1 MTHLTRSYE
10 VLIGCALSLLVIS
23 DIPRA
28 DGNLKFL
35 LPESFVRPSPS
46 VAMDQVKAKLV
57 ARTAGFVDQFLKGTD
72 SISIS
77 GWAADI
83 SAKGTVRSVH
93 VFVNGRPMSTLVPQ
107 QMRPDVAA
115 AFGIPEV
122 AQSGFSV
129 VIKVAPQAQ
138 GSVQVFAELQDGSF
152 AELGYPA
159 KP

>member
-1 MTHLTRSYE
+1 MTYLTRSYQA
-10 VLIGCALSLLVIS
+10 LIGSALSLLVIS
-23 DIPRA
+23 SIPRA
-28 DGNLKFL
+28 DDNLKFL
-35 LPESFVRPSPS
+35 LSESFVRPPPS
-46 VAMDQVKAKLV
+46 IAMDQIKAKLV

-83 SAKGTVRSVH
+83 SAKGTARSVH

-107 QMRPDVAA
+107 QVRPDVAA

-122 AQSGFSV
+122 APSGFSV
-129 VIKVAPQAQ
+129 VIKAAPQ